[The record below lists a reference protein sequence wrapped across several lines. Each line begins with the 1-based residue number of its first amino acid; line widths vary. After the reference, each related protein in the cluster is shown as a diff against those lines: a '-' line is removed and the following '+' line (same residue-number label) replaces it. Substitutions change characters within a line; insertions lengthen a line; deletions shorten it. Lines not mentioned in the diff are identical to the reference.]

1 MNYTFKMIRRVA
13 GKNIKS
19 LYLPI
24 VLSCL
29 DALLHMGMFST
40 MVLTIIELIGGIFT
54 VQKLTLYSVI
64 LVLLF
69 LVRAIL
75 FSVNYTQVQYRGAD
89 ISAQQRLALGDHIR
103 SLNLGYFNK
112 NSIGRLMSTL
122 TTDITDFEQVL
133 THSLA
138 SLIKVLFF
146 SALALLFAFMVSW
159 QYGLIATVLILIAF
173 PLMRLSGAMSQKY
186 GSRQRAS
193 VSRVISRI
201 VEYINGIRTFKLYN
215 MTGEKFQRLDDS
227 FTSLKKDSVK
237 LELSIMPFSISFSF
251 VTSLI
256 LPAALILAPALYQS
270 GAIDTQRTIA
280 LLMIGVSLSSMMAT
294 LGSLYP
300 ELKYLGK
307 AAENILQTRQEA
319 PLPYREE
326 AAQLSFFDVIFS
338 HVDFAYEMG
347 VPVLRD
353 VSFSVKP
360 GTTTALVGPSGSGK
374 TTIISLISRF
384 WDVSKGSVT
393 IGGCD
398 IREQSP
404 DALAEKMAIVFQDV
418 YLLHDT
424 IANNIRVGKPGA
436 RIEEIIAAAKAAQ
449 CHEFISAL
457 PDGYETMVG
466 EGGNTLSGGEK
477 QRISIARALIKNAP
491 IVLLDETTSSLD
503 ADNEKEIHKALD
515 ALMKDKT
522 VIVIAHRLNTIIG
535 ADQILV
541 LDKGIISERG
551 NHKELLAQNGWY
563 ARMISEQ
570 TKAREWSIA

>member
-1 MNYTFKMIRRVA
+1 MK
-13 GKNIKS
+13 
-19 LYLPI
+19 
-24 VLSCL
+24 C
-29 DALLHMGMFST
+29 
-40 MVLTIIELIGGIFT
+40 
-54 VQKLTLYSVI
+54 
-64 LVLLF
+64 
-69 LVRAIL
+69 
-75 FSVNYTQVQYRGAD
+75 
-89 ISAQQRLALGDHIR
+89 
-103 SLNLGYFNK
+103 
-112 NSIGRLMSTL
+112 
-122 TTDITDFEQVL
+122 
-133 THSLA
+133 
-138 SLIKVLFF
+138 
-146 SALALLFAFMVSW
+146 
-159 QYGLIATVLILIAF
+159 
-173 PLMRLSGAMSQKY
+173 GAMSQKY
-186 GSRQRAS
+186 GGRQRAS

-270 GAIDTQRTIA
+270 GAIDTQRMIA

-418 YLLHDT
+418 YLLHGT

-436 RIEEIIAAAKAAQ
+436 SMEEIIAAAKAAQ

-457 PDGYETMVG
+457 PDGYDTVVG

-477 QRISIARALIKNAP
+477 QRISIARALIKDAP

-503 ADNEKEIHKALD
+503 ADNEKEIHRALD

-570 TKAREWSIA
+570 TKAREWSVE

>member
-29 DALLHMGMFST
+29 DALLHMGMFSA

-89 ISAQQRLALGDHIR
+89 ISEQQLLALGDHIR
-103 SLNLGYFNK
+103 
-112 NSIGRLMSTL
+112 RLMSTL
-122 TTDITDFEQVL
+122 TTDTTDFEQVL

-186 GSRQRAS
+186 GGRQRAS

-215 MTGEKFQRLDDS
+215 MTGKKFQRLDDS

-270 GAIDTQRTIA
+270 GAIDTQRMIA

-393 IGGCD
+393 IGGVD
-398 IREQSP
+398 VRNIEKQELMKRVAFVFQNTRLFKDTLLNNIKAARP
-404 DALAEKMAIVFQDV
+404 DA
-418 YLLHDT
+418 T
-424 IANNIRVGKPGA
+424 R
-436 RIEEIIAAAKAAQ
+436 EEVLKAANEAQ
-449 CHEFISAL
+449 CKDIIDRL
-457 PDGYETMVG
+457 PDGLDTLVG
-466 EGGNTLSGGEK
+466 TGGTYLSGGEN
-477 QRISIARALIKNAP
+477 QRIALARAILKDAP
-491 IVLLDETTSSLD
+491 IVVLDEATAY
-503 ADNEKEIHKALD
+503 ADPENEEKMETAIAELVKG
-515 ALMKDKT
+515 KT
-522 VIVIAHRLNTIIG
+522 LVVIAHKLPAIMN
-535 ADQILV
+535 ADQICVMDHGKLV
-541 LDKGIISERG
+541 ATGKHQELIQSCPEYQKLWKAAQDSAEWKV
-551 NHKELLAQNGWY
+551 HTAKEG
-563 ARMISEQ
+563 
-570 TKAREWSIA
+570 K

>member
-13 GKNIKS
+13 GKNIKY

-29 DALLHMGMFST
+29 DALLHMGMFSA

-186 GSRQRAS
+186 GGRQRAS

-270 GAIDTQRTIA
+270 GAIDTQRMIA

-307 AAENILQTRQEA
+307 AAEHILQTRQEA

-384 WDVSKGSVT
+384 WDVSKGSIT
-393 IGGCD
+393 IGGSD

-491 IVLLDETTSSLD
+491 IILLDETTSSLD

-570 TKAREWSIA
+570 TKAREWSIT

>member
-13 GKNIKS
+13 GKKIKS

-29 DALLHMGMFST
+29 DALLHMGMFSA

-75 FSVNYTQVQYRGAD
+75 FSANYTQVQYRGAD

-186 GSRQRAS
+186 GGRQRAS

-270 GAIDTQRTIA
+270 GAIDTQRMIA

-436 RIEEIIAAAKAAQ
+436 RMEEIIAAAKAAQ

-570 TKAREWSIA
+570 TKAREWSIT

>member
-1 MNYTFKMIRRVA
+1 MNYTFKMIRQVA
-13 GKNIKS
+13 GKKIKS

-29 DALLHMGMFST
+29 DALLHMGMFSA

-54 VQKLTLYSVI
+54 AQKLTLYSVI

-186 GSRQRAS
+186 GGRQRAS
-193 VSRVISRI
+193 ISRVISRI

-270 GAIDTQRTIA
+270 GAIDTQRMIA

-436 RIEEIIAAAKAAQ
+436 RMEEIIAAAKAAQ

-570 TKAREWSIA
+570 TKAREWSIT

>member
-13 GKNIKS
+13 GKNIKF

-29 DALLHMGMFST
+29 DALLHMGMFSA

-186 GSRQRAS
+186 GGRQRAS

-270 GAIDTQRTIA
+270 GAIDTQRMIA

-503 ADNEKEIHKALD
+503 ADNEKEIHRALD

>member
-1 MNYTFKMIRRVA
+1 
-13 GKNIKS
+13 
-19 LYLPI
+19 
-24 VLSCL
+24 
-29 DALLHMGMFST
+29 

-186 GSRQRAS
+186 GGRQRAS

-270 GAIDTQRTIA
+270 GAIDTQRMIA

-570 TKAREWSIA
+570 TKAREWSIT

>member
-13 GKNIKS
+13 GKKIKS

-24 VLSCL
+24 VLSCV

-40 MVLTIIELIGGIFT
+40 MIMTIIELIGGVFT
-54 VQKLTLYSVI
+54 MQRLTLYGVI

-69 LVRAIL
+69 LMRAIL
-75 FSVNYTQVQYRGAD
+75 FSINYTQVQYRGAD
-89 ISAQQRLALGDHIR
+89 ISAQQRLSLGDHIR

-173 PLMRLSGAMSQKY
+173 PLMRLSGEMSQKY
-186 GSRQRAS
+186 GGRQRAS

-270 GAIDTQRTIA
+270 GAIDTQRMIA

-477 QRISIARALIKNAP
+477 QRISIARALIKDAP

>member
-24 VLSCL
+24 VLSCV

-40 MVLTIIELIGGIFT
+40 MIMTIIELIGGVFT
-54 VQKLTLYSVI
+54 MQRLTLYGVI

-69 LVRAIL
+69 LMRAIL
-75 FSVNYTQVQYRGAD
+75 FSINYTQVQYRGAD
-89 ISAQQRLALGDHIR
+89 ISAQQRLSLGDHIR

-173 PLMRLSGAMSQKY
+173 PLMRLSGEMSQKY
-186 GSRQRAS
+186 GGRQRAS

-256 LPAALILAPALYQS
+256 LPAALILAPALYQA
-270 GAIDTQRTIA
+270 GVIDTQRMIA

-300 ELKYLGK
+300 ELKYLSK
-307 AAENILQTRQEA
+307 AAENILQVRQEA
-319 PLPYREE
+319 PLPYRED
-326 AAQLSFFDVIFS
+326 AAQLNAFDVSFS
-338 HVDFAYEMG
+338 HVNFAYEKN
-347 VPVLRD
+347 VPVLHD

-384 WDVSKGSVT
+384 WDVSKGSIT
-393 IGGCD
+393 IGGSD
-398 IREQSP
+398 IRE
-404 DALAEKMAIVFQDV
+404 
-418 YLLHDT
+418 
-424 IANNIRVGKPGA
+424 
-436 RIEEIIAAAKAAQ
+436 
-449 CHEFISAL
+449 
-457 PDGYETMVG
+457 
-466 EGGNTLSGGEK
+466 LS
-477 QRISIARALIKNAP
+477 LIH
-491 IVLLDETTSSLD
+491 I
-503 ADNEKEIHKALD
+503 
-515 ALMKDKT
+515 
-522 VIVIAHRLNTIIG
+522 
-535 ADQILV
+535 
-541 LDKGIISERG
+541 
-551 NHKELLAQNGWY
+551 
-563 ARMISEQ
+563 
-570 TKAREWSIA
+570 

>member
-24 VLSCL
+24 VLSCV
-29 DALLHMGMFST
+29 DGLLHMGMFST
-40 MVLTIIELIGGIFT
+40 MIMTIIELIGGVFT
-54 VQKLTLYSVI
+54 MQRLTLYGVI

-69 LVRAIL
+69 LMRAIL
-75 FSVNYTQVQYRGAD
+75 FSINYTQVQYRGAD

-159 QYGLIATVLILIAF
+159 QYGVIATVLILIAF
-173 PLMRLSGAMSQKY
+173 PLMRLSGEMSQKY
-186 GSRQRAS
+186 GGRQRAS

-256 LPAALILAPALYQS
+256 LPAALILAPTLYQS
-270 GAIDTQRTIA
+270 GAIDTQRMIA

-436 RIEEIIAAAKAAQ
+436 RMEEIIAAAKAAQ

-570 TKAREWSIA
+570 TKAREWSIT